1 MSKEWEE
8 IKRVLVRER
17 LLEASAI
24 NRGASP
30 QEIAELEDHIGVGL
44 PARMKE
50 FLMAHDGQSY
60 DGYAFYRGGV
70 LLSTSGI
77 KFQWDMWR
85 AIEADEDADL
95 EDFSSE
101 PPECIKLMYSNPKWI
116 PITHDNSGNYVGL
129 DFDPDVR
136 GRQGQV
142 VTFGRDEDEKRVLA
156 DSYEAFLE
164 VMLNDITASQWVD
177 AEHLR
182 SASR

>member
-1 MSKEWEE
+1 
-8 IKRVLVRER
+8 
-17 LLEASAI
+17 
-24 NRGASP
+24 
-30 QEIAELEDHIGVGL
+30 
-44 PARMKE
+44 
-50 FLMAHDGQSY
+50 
-60 DGYAFYRGGV
+60 
-70 LLSTSGI
+70 
-77 KFQWDMWR
+77 
-85 AIEADEDADL
+85 
-95 EDFSSE
+95 
-101 PPECIKLMYSNPKWI
+101 MYSNPKWI

-177 AEHLR
+177 VEHLR